1 MTMSLYDASVMS
13 YLQTLDAVGGLLERG
28 RIHCRD
34 HDIDPAVI
42 VESRLFPDTP
52 PFGFHILQVAQHS
65 LGALEAIVHGML
77 RMVGERS
84 SPDYAG
90 LQALMTDTRGT
101 LRRLT
106 AEEINAREG
115 ADVVFEVGDT
125 RRVFTAESFLLSF
138 SLPNFHFHAIAACN
152 ILRSIGVPVSKLDYV
167 GALRLKA

>member
-1 MTMSLYDASVMS
+1 MKMSLYDVGVMS

-52 PFGFHILQVAQHS
+52 PFGFHIQHVVHHS
-65 LGALEAIVHGML
+65 LGALEAIAHGTLSMQ
-77 RMVGERS
+77 GERP
-84 SPDYAG
+84 SPHYAG
-90 LQALMTDTRGT
+90 LQALLADTCDT
-101 LRRLT
+101 LRRLST
-106 AEEINAREG
+106 EEIDARAG
-115 ADVVFEVGDT
+115 ADVVFQVGDT
-125 RRVFTAESFLLSF
+125 RRVFTAAGFLLSF

-152 ILRSIGVPVSKLDYV
+152 ILRSNGVPVSKLDYI